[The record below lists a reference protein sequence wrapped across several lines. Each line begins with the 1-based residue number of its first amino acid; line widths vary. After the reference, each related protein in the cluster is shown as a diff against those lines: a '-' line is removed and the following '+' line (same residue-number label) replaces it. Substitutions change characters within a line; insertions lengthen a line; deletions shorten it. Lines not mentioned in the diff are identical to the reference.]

1 MALQG
6 QAFRP
11 AFVRGLGREGAN
23 FLTISALQ
31 RDVPVLRLSL
41 PCGIEAMEA
50 ALRRGLVLG
59 SDGSEVLNSAEEL
72 MH

>member
-23 FLTISALQ
+23 FLAISSLQ

-41 PCGIEAMEA
+41 PSGINAMEA
-50 ALRRGLVLG
+50 ALRRSLFLG
-59 SDGSEVLNSAEEL
+59 SDGSGVLSSAEKL
-72 MH
+72 TH